1 MSDDTEIT
9 LGTGRVLLLFFAL
22 VGVCA
27 LCFGMG
33 FRLGRSTAAS
43 DVIADVA
50 PTQSAGTGAAKS
62 VASKHGTVAPP
73 DAGTSGPS
81 PEQLTF
87 YKSVEQKEDNPQL
100 STAASP
106 APAPPTSATPEISP
120 AENKPAE
127 ALPLSGYVVQ
137 VAAVTKAE
145 DAEALVSALKKKQ
158 YAVFTATNPPNDK
171 LYHVQIGPFADL
183 KEAEA
188 VRSKLVSDGYNPILK
203 R

>member
-9 LGTGRVLLLFFAL
+9 LGTGRVLLLFFA
-22 VGVCA
+22 VVAICG
-27 LCFGMG
+27 LCFGVG
-33 FRLGRSTAAS
+33 FRLGRSTAA
-43 DVIADVA
+43 ADVA
-50 PTQSAGTGAAKS
+50 TDVVATQATGSGAAKN
-62 VASKHGTVAPP
+62 VASKHAATPPADASTTGTP
-73 DAGTSGPS
+73 

-87 YKSVEQKEDNPQL
+87 YKSVEQRDDNPQL
-100 STAASP
+100 NTTATPATASP
-106 APAPPTSATPEISP
+106 TPPPEVAGGNS
-120 AENKPAE
+120 KPPE

-158 YAVFTATNPPNDK
+158 YTVFTATNPPNDK
-171 LYHVQIGPFADL
+171 LYHVQIGPFADV

-188 VRSKLVSDGYNPILK
+188 VRTKLVSDGYNPILK

>member
-9 LGTGRVLLLFFAL
+9 LGTGRVLLLFFA
-22 VGVCA
+22 VVAICG
-27 LCFGMG
+27 LCFGVG
-33 FRLGRSTAAS
+33 FRLGRSTAA
-43 DVIADVA
+43 ADVA
-50 PTQSAGTGAAKS
+50 TDVVAAQATGSGAAKN
-62 VASKHGTVAPP
+62 VASKHAATPPADASTTGTA
-73 DAGTSGPS
+73 

-87 YKSVEQKEDNPQL
+87 YKSVEQKDDNPQL
-100 STAASP
+100 NTAATP
-106 APAPPTSATPEISP
+106 ATAAPTAAAPEVAGGNS
-120 AENKPAE
+120 KPPE

-158 YAVFTATNPPNDK
+158 YTVFTATNPPNDK
-171 LYHVQIGPFADL
+171 LYHVQIGPFADV

-188 VRSKLVSDGYNPILK
+188 VRTKLVSDGYNPILK

>member
-22 VGVCA
+22 VGICG
-27 LCFGMG
+27 LCFGFG
-33 FRLGRSTAAS
+33 FRLGRSTATA
-43 DVIADVA
+43 DIAADATSTPATANTA
-50 PTQSAGTGAAKS
+50 PKNT
-62 VASKHGTVAPP
+62 ASKRGNTPPP
-73 DAGTSGPS
+73 DANPSGTS

-100 STAASP
+100 SPAASTAP
-106 APAPPTSATPEISP
+106 AAPAPETQP
-120 AENKPAE
+120 ASSKPPE
-127 ALPLSGYVVQ
+127 ALPISGYVVQ

-158 YAVFTATNPPNDK
+158 YAVFTATNPPNDR
-171 LYHVQIGPFADL
+171 LYHVQVGPFADV